1 MTTKLSPLAGDL
13 TLYGRFARPEVATAL
28 EAVRLDKHYV
38 RAEGDVMTYRDLD
51 GQTVEVLDMLGGYGS
66 TLLGHNH
73 PELVALAQDL
83 LSSNV
88 PFHAQASTRASA
100 GELAWALSERVRAT
114 TGRQYVVTFAST
126 GAEAIEAAVKHAEL
140 ERHERHQELGERDE
154 RSWAS
159 IVHGPHDV
167 DALPPALVEP
177 LRSALGSAGI
187 PSSLREAH
195 DRFRQANAETTNAA
209 PLCVAFEDSF
219 HGKTSGALGLTASEH
234 HRGPFA
240 SLLPRTAWVPR
251 GDLAALEDALRSEV
265 RAYRSLAPVGDRV
278 VLKEQPLCNVSA
290 IFLEPVQGEGG
301 VRPLDPAF
309 LAGVR
314 EIADRWDVPL
324 VVDEIQTGLGRCGA
338 FLASSLLGL
347 RGDYYAL
354 GKSLGG
360 GLAKISALLVDARR
374 YRRRFGMLHTSTF
387 AEDDFSCR
395 IALRALEISDRD
407 ELPARAAR
415 QGLRLKG
422 RLEELRAR
430 YPDVIADVRGMGLL
444 VGVELASQE
453 RSASNVLRM
462 TSGQQLLGYVVAG
475 YLLNEESIRV
485 APALAGASTIRLEPS
500 AYVSDTA
507 LERTVTALAKVCD
520 MIRKANAGRLT
531 RCLAGCAVPGDRT
544 PVRDHSKRPR
554 VYRDDPPTTDRKVAF
569 VGHLIDGE
577 YLPLS
582 DPSLSE
588 IPRERLRHY
597 ARSTHRLLGPWVLH
611 RSNVTSATG
620 ERVHLTFIGLT
631 IPSTVIAEA
640 MKVREVEWL
649 NRRVLEAIAMAA
661 AQGCS
666 VVGLGGYTSIVTN
679 NCKRVANSRVALTSG
694 NALTVGMGIEAIEEA
709 ARQRGVD
716 VARSRVAVIGA
727 AGNICSTYAR
737 LMAGRA
743 SRLLLIGRPGTSDRL
758 ERVAHQ
764 LYADAWATIRRDRGA
779 SGGLVEALRAA
790 VPVEQLP
797 ADRVG
802 TDVGRYLYER
812 VNRALGAERLVE
824 VAEDMSQL
832 ATCDVVVC
840 ASSTPS
846 PIIHPADVS
855 PRPLVVCD
863 LSVPSAVDPALMR
876 QRPHAIVI
884 QGGVVKLPRNP
895 DFSIAGI
902 PLPPGNVF
910 ACMAETT
917 LLGLAGQRRNYSYGA
932 IDKAQVEAILEL
944 ARVHGYRLGQL
955 KQERSY

>member
-13 TLYGRFARPEVATAL
+13 TLYARFARPELAAAL

-51 GQTVEVLDMLGGYGS
+51 GETVEVLDMLGGYGS

-100 GELAWALSERVRAT
+100 GELAWALSERARAT
-114 TGRQYVVTFAST
+114 TGRDYVVTFAST

-140 ERHERHQELGERDE
+140 ERHERHQELEERDE
-154 RSWAS
+154 RSWAG
-159 IVHGPHDV
+159 IVHGRESGDRV
-167 DALPPALVEP
+167 APALVEP
-177 LRSALGSAGI
+177 LRLALGGRR
-187 PSSLREAH
+187 PPTSLREAH
-195 DRFRQANAETTNAA
+195 DRLREANTEATAAE
-209 PLCVAFEDSF
+209 PLCIALDDGF

-240 SLLPRTAWVPR
+240 GLLRRTTWIRR
-251 GDLAALEDALRSEV
+251 GDLAALEQAVASEV
-265 RAYRSLAPVGDRV
+265 RPYRSLARVGDRV
-278 VLKEQPLCNVSA
+278 VLKEQALCNVSA
-290 IFLEPVQGEGG
+290 VFLEPVQGEGG
-301 VRPLDPAF
+301 IRPLDPAF

-314 EIADRWDVPL
+314 EIADRWDVPV
-324 VVDEIQTGLGRCGA
+324 VVDEIQTGLGRCGT

-347 RGDYYAL
+347 RGDYYVL

-387 AEDDFSCR
+387 AEDDFGCR
-395 IALRALEISDRD
+395 LALRALEISDRD
-407 ELPARAAR
+407 ELPGRAAR
-415 QGLRLKG
+415 QGLRLKA
-422 RLEELRAR
+422 RLEQLRGR
-430 YPDVIADVRGMGLL
+430 YPDVIADVRGMGLM
-444 VGVELASQE
+444 VGVELAGQE

-462 TSGQQLLGYVVAG
+462 TSGQHLLGYVVAG
-475 YLLNEESIRV
+475 YLLNEEAIRV

-500 AYVSDTA
+500 AYVSDAA
-507 LERTVTALAKVCD
+507 LERTVTALAKVCE

-531 RCLAGCAVPGDRT
+531 RCLAGCALPGDRT
-544 PVRDHSKRPR
+544 PVRDHSKPAR
-554 VYRDDPPTTDRKVAF
+554 VYRDDDPATDRKVAF

-582 DPSLSE
+582 DPSLGE

-611 RSNVTSATG
+611 RTNITSVTG

-649 NRRVLEAIAMAA
+649 NRRVLEAIAIAE

-679 NCKRVANSRVALTSG
+679 NCKRVANSRLALTSG

-709 ARQRGVD
+709 ARQRDVD

-743 SRLLLIGRPGTSDRL
+743 SRFLLVGRAGTSERL

-764 LYADAWATIRRDRGA
+764 LYADAWATMRKQPEVSA
-779 SGGLVEALRAA
+779 GLAAALRSIL
-790 VPVEQLP
+790 PVEQLQVDGVE
-797 ADRVG
+797 A
-802 TDVGRYLYER
+802 DVGRYLYER
-812 VNRALGAERLVE
+812 VNRELGEERLVE

-832 ATCDVVVC
+832 PSCDVVVC

-846 PIIHPADVS
+846 PIIHAADVS
-855 PRPLVVCD
+855 PRPVVICD
-863 LSVPSAVDPALMR
+863 LSVPSAVDPALGR
-876 QRPHAIVI
+876 QCPHAIVI
-884 QGGVVKLPRNP
+884 QGGVVRLPRDP

-902 PLPPGNVF
+902 PLAPGHVF

-917 LLGLAGQRRNYSYGA
+917 LLGLAGHRRNYSYGA
-932 IDKAQVEAILEL
+932 IDKAQVEAVLEL